1 MNLREICKE
10 IARCHK
16 NITAYRAETVLQSF
30 LDIVEDEL
38 RNGGNICLRRFGKIE
53 VRTRRWTYKRKKRF
67 WFDEKVEGCSVI
79 PHVKVSRHLKNL
91 FGKVQGEK

>member
-1 MNLREICKE
+1 MNLHEICKE
-10 IARCHK
+10 ISNRHK
-16 NITAYRAETVLQSF
+16 RISVYKAEQVLQSF

-38 RNGGNICLRRFGKIE
+38 RSGHYIYLRRFGKIE
-53 VRTRRWTYKRKKRF
+53 TRTKHWAYKRKKRF

>member
-1 MNLREICKE
+1 MNLHEICKE
-10 IARCHK
+10 ISNRHK
-16 NITAYRAETVLQSF
+16 RISVYKAEQVLQSF

-38 RNGGNICLRRFGKIE
+38 YNVGYIYLRRFGKIE
-53 VRTRRWTYKRKKRF
+53 VRARRWAYRRKRKW
-67 WFDEKVEGCSVI
+67 WFDEKVEGFSII

>member
-1 MNLREICKE
+1 MNLRQICKE
-10 IARCHK
+10 IAKRHK

-38 RNGGNICLRRFGKIE
+38 RIGNEIYLRRLGKITTITIFW
-53 VRTRRWTYKRKKRF
+53 VYKRKRKW

-91 FGKVQGEK
+91 FGKVQEEK